1 MRDFFLFQLKRR
13 RNQCASFFLTLHK
26 INAMRQITINST
38 TGNEIIS
45 IQDVKDFARIDT
57 SADDTLISLM
67 IETARIWCENYIS
80 RDIVPKNRTYY
91 LDATQT
97 GLIDLPF
104 SPVASVE
111 SVTINDETA
120 TYTILGLNNETIELD
135 GGAAEK
141 VKITYIT
148 EGINNAMMKQ
158 AMLQTITTY
167 YDNRADF
174 VQGANVHLIPT
185 NAKTILSS
193 YKSMFV

>member
-1 MRDFFLFQLKRR
+1 VRDFFLFQLKRR

-38 TGNEIIS
+38 TGNEIIT

-91 LDATQT
+91 VDVTTT

-104 SPVASVE
+104 SPVASIS
-111 SVTINDETA
+111 SVTINNETA
-120 TYTILGLNNETIELD
+120 TFTILGLNNETIELD

-185 NAKTILSS
+185 SAKTILTS